1 MFDECHVCVSF
12 PFDHGGCRPFVP
24 PSPPSLPLLPA
35 FLPMLCSIGLNLGLG
50 VLVGYMGTV
59 VTERA
64 FLKPKQ
70 AGQA

>member
-1 MFDECHVCVSF
+1 
-12 PFDHGGCRPFVP
+12 
-24 PSPPSLPLLPA
+24 
-35 FLPMLCSIGLNLGLG
+35 MLCSIGLNLGLG

>member
-1 MFDECHVCVSF
+1 VIIASCVS
-12 PFDHGGCRPFVP
+12 
-24 PSPPSLPLLPA
+24 LL
-35 FLPMLCSIGLNLGLG
+35 SVVGLNLGLG